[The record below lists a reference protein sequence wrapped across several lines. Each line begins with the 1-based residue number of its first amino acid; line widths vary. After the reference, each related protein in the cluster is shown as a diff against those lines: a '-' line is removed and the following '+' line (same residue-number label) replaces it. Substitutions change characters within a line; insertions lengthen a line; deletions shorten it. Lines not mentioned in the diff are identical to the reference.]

1 MGDAT
6 GCSTD
11 ESGRG
16 LPNLMLDDES
26 LQQLLQTSGSPPFSG
41 IEQGPPQVS
50 PALQL
55 AVLSVRRLW
64 PHLTVLP

>member
-16 LPNLMLDDES
+16 LPNFMLDES
-26 LQQLLQTSGSPPFSG
+26 LQQLLQTGGSQPFSG
-41 IEQGPPQVS
+41 VELGPPQVS
-50 PALQL
+50 PVLQL

>member
-16 LPNLMLDDES
+16 LPNFILDDES
-26 LQQLLQTSGSPPFSG
+26 LQQLLQTGGSQPFSG
-41 IEQGPPQVS
+41 VELGPPQVS
-50 PALQL
+50 PVLQL

-64 PHLTVLP
+64 PHPTVLP